1 VLKVWQAW
9 AGAPNR
15 PLLVCLSVRLGVR
28 FELALFAQ
36 SMFDIFVYLFE
47 NYFTPEACPDP
58 DTLARKLAAEG
69 FDDEEIDDALTWLSG
84 LAEASTQCVDLAQ
97 ATASG
102 SRVYAPV
109 EYQRLGAEAIG
120 FLMFLESAGVL
131 SAPLREIAIE
141 RAWALPDSPV
151 SIDKLKIIVLMV
163 LWSQETQIDN
173 LILEELLADGSA
185 RQLH

>member
-1 VLKVWQAW
+1 
-9 AGAPNR
+9 
-15 PLLVCLSVRLGVR
+15 
-28 FELALFAQ
+28 
-36 SMFDIFVYLFE
+36 
-47 NYFTPEACPDP
+47 
-58 DTLARKLAAEG
+58 
-69 FDDEEIDDALTWLSG
+69 TWLSG

-97 ATASG
+97 AATGNS
-102 SRVYAPV
+102 SRVYAFV

-131 SAPLREIAIE
+131 SAPLREIVIE

-185 RQLH
+185 RQVH